1 MAGTADADTATSV
14 AADVRVDIPGWA
26 IPVVED
32 PAAGGRAAA
41 VTRVAVI
48 PVAVTQAEVIR
59 GVVIRAAV
67 ATHITKPSYEAKVLP
82 ASALPALGPLRERA
96 LQFRLP

>member
-26 IPVVED
+26 IPAVED
-32 PAAGGRAAA
+32 PAAA
-41 VTRVAVI
+41 I
-48 PVAVTQAEVIR
+48 PVAVTQAAVTPEVVIQVVAIPV
-59 GVVIRAAV
+59 VVIRAAV
-67 ATHITKPSYEAKVLP
+67 ATPITKPSYQAKLLP